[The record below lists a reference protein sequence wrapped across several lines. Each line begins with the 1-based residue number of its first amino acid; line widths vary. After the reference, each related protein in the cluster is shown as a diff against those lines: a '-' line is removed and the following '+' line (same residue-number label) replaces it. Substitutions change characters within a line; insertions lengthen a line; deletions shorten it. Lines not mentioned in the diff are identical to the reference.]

1 MLHFGEGWERV
12 MRLAF
17 KVMKDKRAEAWSAEV
32 IWRDPENRTES
43 QHMDALLKLKMIGV
57 PTDQLLSDA
66 GYTPQQIARFKSMR
80 EDDAKAAMDL
90 AKKFPNPAQ
99 QANEQ
104 AGQPS
109 SDVQKAAVKQPQ
121 GNSGNAARKAVN
133 PVKG

>member
-1 MLHFGEGWERV
+1 
-12 MRLAF
+12 
-17 KVMKDKRAEAWSAEV
+17 
-32 IWRDPENRTES
+32 
-43 QHMDALLKLKMIGV
+43 MDALLKLKMIGV